1 MPYAATRLPPLATWT
16 RSAERRG
23 GQKSLGARDVPAR
36 WLAHS
41 RNAEP
46 PRPPLGLARLSLLIL
61 VTVQ

>member
-46 PRPPLGLARLSLLIL
+46 PN
-61 VTVQ
+61 